1 MPISYHFGTGD
12 GETTTWT
19 DPADRDL
26 DSDGVADAIALDF
39 DGDGRVDDAMWDSDG
54 DGVAD
59 TALLDLDDDG
69 AADHGYTDP
78 TGLGTWNA
86 RDAPLPGP
94 APAEPAPLD
103 WTDRSGQR
111 RSTPDDGT
119 GTGWVDFDGDGE
131 AGELARDLDRD
142 GIAEQVLVD
151 RDGDG
156 RHETAYLDVDGDGGF
171 DLQLVDAD
179 ADGRAE
185 ETYRE
190 GEPGFD
196 L

>member
-1 MPISYHFGTGD
+1 M
-12 GETTTWT
+12 W
-19 DPADRDL
+19 
-26 DSDGVADAIALDF
+26 DSDADGVADI
-39 DGDGRVDDAMWDSDG
+39 
-54 DGVAD
+54 
-59 TALLDLDDDG
+59 TLLDLDDDG
-69 AADHGYTDP
+69 VPDHGYTDP
-78 TGLGTWNA
+78 SGLGTWNA
-86 RDAPLPGP
+86 RGAPLPETALPGTVP
-94 APAEPAPLD
+94 PPPGVAPPPGTPSPEPASLD

-119 GTGWVDFDGDGE
+119 GTGRIDFDGDGE
-131 AGELARDLDRD
+131 SGELARDVDRD
-142 GIAEQVLVD
+142 GAAEQVLVD
-151 RDGDG
+151 RDRDG

>member
-1 MPISYHFGTGD
+1 MNAIVVKA
-12 GETTTWT
+12 
-19 DPADRDL
+19 DPTELRARRER
-26 DSDGVADAIALDF
+26 ALSSV
-39 DGDGRVDDAMWDSDG
+39 R
-54 DGVAD
+54 
-59 TALLDLDDDG
+59 ALLTFL
-69 AADHGYTDP
+69 
-78 TGLGTWNA
+78 WVVIM
-86 RDAPLPGP
+86 RLPGP